1 MNVEDV
7 SLINLGLVKPNLSE
21 EEQSQFD
28 FYHPMSLIGSG
39 WSTLTKMFHME
50 AKTWFYCIEINVK
63 EDGFK
68 IGYANCNGEYIN
80 INKTYNSGDI
90 IRLYM
95 VSSLEFGE
103 ENGVNNATVNM
114 YYVLPFL
121 SWYREDLGLP
131 YIKGVVDDIKKQY
144 LIQEHRTDNLQ
155 HMFDFGKPKL
165 VKSTFNL
172 TGNSNSIGMLNNDLN
187 GTVLNYT
194 KARDKFNK
202 DTEDVYYLVNTRLPK
217 YIEDINN
224 FID

>member
-1 MNVEDV
+1 M
-7 SLINLGLVKPNLSE
+7 
-21 EEQSQFD
+21 
-28 FYHPMSLIGSG
+28 
-39 WSTLTKMFHME
+39 
-50 AKTWFYCIEINVK
+50 
-63 EDGFK
+63 
-68 IGYANCNGEYIN
+68 
-80 INKTYNSGDI
+80 
-90 IRLYM
+90 YM